1 MKKYKPYLG
10 RVDLVKNQ
18 VEREKLAEQEAS
30 DKRKRSIQQQNKQRW
45 LKYQEQ
51 LRSELAA
58 RYFHAVQSTGGES
71 FSNKFSVAFDGVD
84 DRTETSVNYSEFDGE
99 TKGTFSFWFKC
110 NGNNSNQHDTVVKVG
125 PPYSRRTFEIEL
137 RMASQVQ
144 FIFKIG
150 TGVSGYNVFVNIGNF
165 RQDDSWHHILF
176 CVDLSLSPN
185 ENKTKLFVDGD
196 EVTLSGGINNSS
208 FPSHPATL
216 TVGGTTQS
224 NLSFQG
230 NLDEVALWGGIDLR
244 DAVDTIYSSGNP
256 NDLNSNGLTV
266 PTTYYRMGDN
276 DGGTGTTVTDNGTT
290 NYDLSFVSDPT
301 FEEDVPTN

>member
-1 MKKYKPYLG
+1 MAIYNITSQQLKGTGIL
-10 RVDLVKNQ
+10 NSF
-18 VEREKLAEQEAS
+18 EIAS
-30 DKRKRSIQQQNKQRW
+30 
-45 LKYQEQ
+45 
-51 LRSELAA
+51 
-58 RYFHAVQSTGGES
+58 VGS
-71 FSNKFSVAFDGVD
+71 FSNLYSVAFDGVD

-125 PPYSRRTFEIEL
+125 PAFGRRTFEIEL
-137 RMASQVQ
+137 TMASQVQ
-144 FIFKIG
+144 FIFTIAQG
-150 TGVSGYNVFVNIGNF
+150 GSGRKVFVDIGNF

-224 NLSFQG
+224 NKSFQG
-230 NLDEVALWGGIDLR
+230 NLDEVALWSGIDLR
-244 DAVDTIYSSGNP
+244 NNIATIYNSGVP
-256 NDLNSNGLTV
+256 NDLNSNGLTA
-266 PTTYYRMGDN
+266 PTSYYRMGDN
-276 DGGTGTTVTDNGTT
+276 DGGTGTTVTDQGTS
-290 NYDLSFVSDPT
+290 NHNLSLISDAT
-301 FEEDVPTN
+301 FEEDVPS